1 MTTPQEETDLE
12 KTLIDWAAA
21 YGVFALSSA
30 SGSMDALVQLIKA
43 RDEQREK
50 QLFTPQQVDSLVA
63 QAEWQLLDELK
74 VAVDDCYLVMQGNEM
89 VHKAN
94 IDSFV
99 RSKRQSLTNPQEQ
112 DNAPNITTHPDG
124 TVEIIVH
131 KEEE

>member
-1 MTTPQEETDLE
+1 MTIPQEDAELRDFIAETLWKIRCEHLDKDTQLG
-12 KTLIDWAAA
+12 LDAIAA
-21 YGVFALSSA
+21 F
-30 SGSMDALVQLIKA
+30 IKA

-63 QAEWQLLDELK
+63 QAEWQLLDEL
-74 VAVDDCYLVMQGNEM
+74 D
-89 VHKAN
+89 KA
-94 IDSFV
+94 IPRKTYRLDSFLSG
-99 RSKRQSLTNPQEQ
+99 RRRALTNPQEQ